1 MYLQLSFLVYLC
13 NQKQHEITM
22 ISFFLILCLFFS
34 SLFCRTYQNK
44 CGFRF
49 CSQVAFLSIF
59 FSISLAITNST
70 ATLLLIVTRSIH
82 IGPFLFLTGEPQS
95 SFNESLDKL
104 LVAVME
110 AYILCEIFCT
120 VLFREFSMVTIK
132 LQTDLSYSYD
142 RNFLHG
148 E

>member
-1 MYLQLSFLVYLC
+1 MLV
-13 NQKQHEITM
+13 
-22 ISFFLILCLFFS
+22 FLFF

-148 E
+148 EYARF